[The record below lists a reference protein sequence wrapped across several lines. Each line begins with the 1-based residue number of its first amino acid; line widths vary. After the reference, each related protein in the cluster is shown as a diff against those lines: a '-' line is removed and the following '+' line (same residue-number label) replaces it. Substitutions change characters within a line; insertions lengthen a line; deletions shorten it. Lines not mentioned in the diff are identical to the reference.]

1 MGKAGA
7 VTRGAGS
14 SGEEGVRLSDREG
27 RLERGPTEKER
38 LNHKIILGRQAAK
51 P

>member
-7 VTRGAGS
+7 GMRGAGS

-27 RLERGPTEKER
+27 HPERGPIEKER
-38 LNHKIILGRQAAK
+38 LNHKIILARQAARL
-51 P
+51 